1 MSELI
6 VGRQPVLE
14 ALKSARQLEKVMLV
28 FGVHGAAIQRIRQL
42 AREQGIAVSEID
54 KKRFGELCH
63 DVAAQGV
70 AAVVATRE
78 YVDIDEIL
86 SVARRKGEPPFVVIL
101 DEIED
106 PHNLGA
112 LIRTAECAGAH
123 GVVIPKHHSATITQ
137 TVVKTSAGASLLI
150 PIAKVTNLTRTLE
163 ELKGQGLWIVGAD
176 MRGER
181 MYDDFDYSGALALV
195 VGSEGKGIRRLVKEK
210 CDFVVKIPLF
220 GKIES
225 LNASVAG
232 AIMMYEVARTR
243 HKRKHAG

>member
-54 KKRFGELCH
+54 KKRFGELCQ

-86 SVARRKGEPPFVVIL
+86 SVARRKGEQPFVVIL

-176 MRGER
+176 MRGDR
-181 MYDDFDYSGALALV
+181 TYDDVDYSGALALV

-243 HKRKHAG
+243 HKGKQER